1 MLALHGWLLFPW
13 QDNYSVGWYLVTAVS
28 IPLLGSLIT
37 GLLVFKRFWRVYY
50 RPRLRIDKGA
60 RIFWGDFHRLLGGWS
75 IWFVLV
81 ISLSALWFLVQG
93 VLYQNHIDIFPQTP
107 QLSSESLP
115 VTTDGQPPG
124 KISVDQAVAAT
135 RAVYPDLQIKYIEFP
150 KNAYSVQTITG
161 KRGFP
166 LFRDTANA
174 VYLNPYTGEPVRTQ
188 GIEDLTALQL
198 ISVSMVPLHFGD
210 FGGLVF
216 KLIWFFFGGL
226 LSIMVCSGFFIW
238 SRRTLVSTKK
248 LRARDNDV
256 SGISFL

>member
-13 QDNYSVGWYLVTAVS
+13 QDNYSVGWYLVTSVS

-50 RPRLRIDKGA
+50 WPRLR
-60 RIFWGDFHRLLGGWS
+60 
-75 IWFVLV
+75 
-81 ISLSALWFLVQG
+81 
-93 VLYQNHIDIFPQTP
+93 
-107 QLSSESLP
+107 
-115 VTTDGQPPG
+115 
-124 KISVDQAVAAT
+124 T
-135 RAVYPDLQIKYIEFP
+135 R
-150 KNAYSVQTITG
+150 
-161 KRGFP
+161 
-166 LFRDTANA
+166 
-174 VYLNPYTGEPVRTQ
+174 

-216 KLIWFFFGGL
+216 KLIWFLFGGL